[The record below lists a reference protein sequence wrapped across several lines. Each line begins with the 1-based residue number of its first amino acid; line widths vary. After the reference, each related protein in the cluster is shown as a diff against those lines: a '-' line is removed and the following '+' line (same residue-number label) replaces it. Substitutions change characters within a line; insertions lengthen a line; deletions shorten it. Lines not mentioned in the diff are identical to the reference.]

1 MNPNSAW
8 QRAVNFAADAHRHH
22 TRKDGKTP
30 YVAHVFR
37 VALTLRHV
45 FECDD
50 LTALTAALLHD
61 TIEDTTVDYDDI
73 NEQFGAE
80 VAACVVAMSK
90 NMLLPEAEREADYD
104 RRLAEGPWQSRLI
117 KLADVYDN
125 LADIQVLKQGQSCQ
139 KQIERCRRAM
149 SIAQPD
155 AHRPPVALAIRMVQ
169 DAVRDAGG

>member
-37 VALTLRHV
+37 VALTLRHA

-50 LTALTAALLHD
+50 QIALIAALLHD
-61 TIEDTTVDYDDI
+61 TIEDTTTDYDDI
-73 NEQFGAE
+73 NEEFGAE

-90 NMLLPEAEREADYD
+90 NMLLPEPEREADYD
-104 RRLAEGPWQSRLI
+104 RRLAQGPWQSRLI

-125 LADIQVLKQGQSCQ
+125 LTDILVLRPDQACLKQMD
-139 KQIERCRRAM
+139 RCRRAI

-155 AHRPPVALAIRMVQ
+155 AHRPPFARALRVVE
-169 DAVRDAGG
+169 DAMRDADG